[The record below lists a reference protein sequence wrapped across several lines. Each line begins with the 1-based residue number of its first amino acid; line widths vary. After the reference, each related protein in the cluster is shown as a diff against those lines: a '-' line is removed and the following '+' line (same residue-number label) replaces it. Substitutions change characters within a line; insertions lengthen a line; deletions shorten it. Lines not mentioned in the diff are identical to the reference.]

1 MKKHLLIISTLA
13 FAAGL
18 TAFGFIKDNE
28 LNQKVVESPCEP
40 IEESVKSVSKASCQA
55 VFSSTNSITE
65 ITKPKT
71 LTDFF
76 YDFGTRFNPITKED
90 LSKARNVSDFIDRKE
105 IKLYDG
111 VGSTTLIIIE
121 DDVQTEDRFYGEGE
135 KLSKEQLKIMK
146 SMDYSS
152 HFLLRAEL
160 KTDDKEMIA
169 REENIYRPH
178 MTIVP
183 KIQASYEG
191 GKDGLLSYIRQENE
205 KNIYNLDEK
214 KLQLAKLSFTVT
226 KDGIVEDALLDR
238 TSGYS
243 RIDEAIISLVSNLPG
258 KWEPA
263 ENANGEKIDQ
273 VLVLS
278 FGMVGC

>member
-1 MKKHLLIISTLA
+1 MKKHIAILSTLA

-18 TAFGFIKDNE
+18 TAFGFISDSSKNY
-28 LNQKVVESPCEP
+28 KVTESQC
-40 IEESVKSVSKASCQA
+40 SASPTPENSA
-55 VFSSTNSITE
+55 INTSDHTVFTTSSQIAQFYTPE
-65 ITKPKT
+65 K

-76 YDFGTRFNPITKED
+76 YDFGPRFNPITKND
-90 LSKARNVSDFIDRKE
+90 LSKAGNVSDFIDRNE
-105 IKLYDG
+105 MKLYDG
-111 VGSTTLIIIE
+111 VGPTTLIIIE
-121 DDVQTEDRFYGEGE
+121 NDVQTEKRFYGEGE

-169 REENIYRPH
+169 REENVYRPH

-183 KIQASYEG
+183 ETQASYEG
-191 GKDGLLSYIRQENE
+191 GKDGLLDYIRQKNE
-205 KNIYNLDEK
+205 KNIYNLDES
-214 KLQLAKLSFTVT
+214 KLQPAKLSFTVT
-226 KDGIVEDALLDR
+226 KNGNVKNTELDR

-243 RIDEAIISLVSNLPG
+243 IIDREMLRMVHNLPG
-258 KWEPA
+258 KWKPA
-263 ENANGEKIDQ
+263 ENAKGEKVDQ
-273 VLVLS
+273 VLVIS